1 MRDLWNKLLGHVM
14 ATKNQDSA
22 RNEDRN
28 AQDLAMLRKIEAELA
43 VEKLRAQKS
52 AAELAGEHLG
62 MFGGGYL
69 CVLVGLYFFSILFLP
84 SDAISAVTGVVTLI
98 VTSMIGLLRS
108 VVVGSDTDNKDSA
121 KE

>member
-1 MRDLWNKLLGHVM
+1 MTARKDQNSH
-14 ATKNQDSA
+14 NQ
-22 RNEDRN
+22 EDRN
-28 AQDLAMLRKIEAELA
+28 AQDLAMLRRIEAELA

-52 AAELAGEHLG
+52 ASELAGEHLG

-69 CVLVGLYFFSILFLP
+69 CVLVIVYFGSILFLP

-108 VVVGSDTDNKDSA
+108 VVIGGDVENKDKDKS
-121 KE
+121 

>member
-1 MRDLWNKLLGHVM
+1 
-14 ATKNQDSA
+14 
-22 RNEDRN
+22 
-28 AQDLAMLRKIEAELA
+28 
-43 VEKLRAQKS
+43 
-52 AAELAGEHLG
+52 

-108 VVVGSDTDNKDSA
+108 VVVGSDTDSKDSA